1 MGNMKLVAL
10 VIALLTI
17 KRQLFFRMGKISIG
31 KLSGKRKHEWK
42 QAKQIHQTGE
52 VSRNLC
58 HL

>member
-1 MGNMKLVAL
+1 MKLAAL
-10 VIALLTI
+10 VAALLTI

-42 QAKQIHQTGE
+42 QAKEIHQTGE

-58 HL
+58 RL